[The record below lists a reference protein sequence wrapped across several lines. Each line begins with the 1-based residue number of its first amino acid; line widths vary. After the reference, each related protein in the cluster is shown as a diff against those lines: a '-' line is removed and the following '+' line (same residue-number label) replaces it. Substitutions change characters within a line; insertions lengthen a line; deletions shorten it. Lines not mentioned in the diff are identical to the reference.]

1 MITTYTQLMQEIN
14 ECAALYHRE
23 EKVDNLENSE
33 MLKLYIIFINLFG
46 LIMMSNFPYN
56 KTVKTNDT

>member
-23 EKVDNLENSE
+23 EEVDNLENSE